1 MAKSSASSTA
11 PAQAPVV
18 QEKAKRGSKK
28 AQEVAA
34 VAVEVSAPA
43 VVAPAPVKEK
53 RERKPRAP
61 KVVAEVPASTD
72 EVVIDVSLG
81 DQVAKVSAKMQQL
94 SADLASTKSEFKLLE
109 KRWAKELKTAQRQ
122 GKRKKREGGNSAP
135 SGFTKPTRISDELAA
150 FLNKPLGTEMART
163 DVTKEINQYVKSN
176 NLKDAEDGRKIL
188 PDAKLT
194 TLLKL
199 GKDDKLT
206 FFNLQRFMKH
216 HYPGSASA
224 AVVA

>member
-1 MAKSSASSTA
+1 MAKSSATSSA

-18 QEKAKRGSKK
+18 QEKAKRVSKK
-28 AQEVAA
+28 AAP
-34 VAVEVSAPA
+34 VEAVSAPA
-43 VVAPAPVKEK
+43 TATAVVKEK
-53 RERKPRAP
+53 KERKPRAP
-61 KVVAEVPASTD
+61 KVVADVAASTD

-81 DQVAKVSAKMQQL
+81 DQVAKFASKMQQL
-94 SADLASTKSEFKLLE
+94 SADLASTKTEFKSLE

-135 SGFTKPTRISDELAA
+135 SGFTKPTRISDELAV
-150 FLNKPLGTEMART
+150 FLNKPQGSEMART

-188 PDAKLT
+188 PDTKLT

-206 FFNLQRFMKH
+206 FFNLQRYMKH
-216 HYPGSASA
+216 HYPSAASA

>member
-1 MAKSSASSTA
+1 MAKSSATSSA

-18 QEKAKRGSKK
+18 QEKAKRVSKK
-28 AQEVAA
+28 AAP
-34 VAVEVSAPA
+34 VEAVSAPA
-43 VVAPAPVKEK
+43 TATAAATAVVKEK
-53 RERKPRAP
+53 KERKPRAP
-61 KVVAEVPASTD
+61 KVVADVAASTD

-81 DQVAKVSAKMQQL
+81 DQVAKFASKMQQL
-94 SADLASTKSEFKLLE
+94 SADLASTKTEFKSLE

-135 SGFTKPTRISDELAA
+135 SGFTKPTRISDELAV
-150 FLNKPLGTEMART
+150 FLNKPQGCEMART

-188 PDAKLT
+188 PDTKLT

-206 FFNLQRFMKH
+206 FFNLQRYMKH
-216 HYPGSASA
+216 HYPSAASA

>member
-28 AQEVAA
+28 AQEVAP
-34 VAVEVSAPA
+34 AVEASAPVVAAPA
-43 VVAPAPVKEK
+43 VVKEK
-53 RERKPRAP
+53 KERKPRAP
-61 KVVAEVPASTD
+61 KVVAEVTASTD
-72 EVVIDVSLG
+72 EVVVDVSLG
-81 DQVAKVSAKMQQL
+81 DQVAKVASKMQQL

-150 FLNKPLGTEMART
+150 FLNKPQGTEMART

>member
-1 MAKSSASSTA
+1 MAKSSATSSA

-18 QEKAKRGSKK
+18 QEKAKRVSKK
-28 AQEVAA
+28 AAP
-34 VAVEVSAPA
+34 VEAVSAPA
-43 VVAPAPVKEK
+43 TATAVVKEK
-53 RERKPRAP
+53 KERKPRAP
-61 KVVAEVPASTD
+61 KVVAVVADVAASTD

-81 DQVAKVSAKMQQL
+81 DQVAKFASKMQQL
-94 SADLASTKSEFKLLE
+94 SADLASTKTEFKSLE

-135 SGFTKPTRISDELAA
+135 SGFTKPTRISDELAV
-150 FLNKPLGTEMART
+150 FLNKPQGSEMART

-188 PDAKLT
+188 PDTKLT

-206 FFNLQRFMKH
+206 FFNLQRYMKH
-216 HYPGSASA
+216 HYPSAASA

>member
-1 MAKSSASSTA
+1 MAKTSANSSAPA
-11 PAQAPVV
+11 PAPVSTSAPT
-18 QEKAKRGSKK
+18 QEKAKRASKK
-28 AQEVAA
+28 AVVEVAA
-34 VAVEVSAPA
+34 PS
-43 VVAPAPVKEK
+43 APAPVAEVKEK
-53 RERKPRAP
+53 KERKPRAP
-61 KVVAEVPASTD
+61 KVAAEPITSSSD

-81 DQVAKVSAKMQQL
+81 DQVAKFASKMQQL
-94 SADLASTKSEFKLLE
+94 SADLASTKSEFKSLE

-150 FLNKPLGTEMART
+150 FLNKPQGTEMART

-188 PDAKLT
+188 PDSKLT

-216 HYPGSASA
+216 HYPSASV